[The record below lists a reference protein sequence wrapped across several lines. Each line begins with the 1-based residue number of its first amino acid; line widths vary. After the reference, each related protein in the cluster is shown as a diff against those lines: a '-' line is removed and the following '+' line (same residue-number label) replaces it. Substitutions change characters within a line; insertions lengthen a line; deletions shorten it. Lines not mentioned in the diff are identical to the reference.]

1 MFNASMILHKYFYL
15 HEVLQI
21 FSEGHRLLQP
31 IPLTHNDT
39 QTKTRTHTH
48 IERAHT
54 YFTNTITIYQVAMLM
69 AFMLK
74 KKSFELSK
82 RCMLSPFLQDVIHN

>member
-21 FSEGHRLLQP
+21 FREGHRLLQP

-74 KKSFELSK
+74 KKSF
-82 RCMLSPFLQDVIHN
+82 

>member
-21 FSEGHRLLQP
+21 FREGHRLLQP

-48 IERAHT
+48 I
-54 YFTNTITIYQVAMLM
+54 
-69 AFMLK
+69 LK
-74 KKSFELSK
+74 GLIHI
-82 RCMLSPFLQDVIHN
+82 LQTL

>member
-21 FSEGHRLLQP
+21 FREGHRLLQP

-48 IERAHT
+48 THTHT
-54 YFTNTITIYQVAMLM
+54 Y
-69 AFMLK
+69 
-74 KKSFELSK
+74 
-82 RCMLSPFLQDVIHN
+82 

>member
-1 MFNASMILHKYFYL
+1 MFIASMILHKYFYL

-39 QTKTRTHTH
+39 QTRTHGHTRTHILKGLIH
-48 IERAHT
+48 I
-54 YFTNTITIYQVAMLM
+54 
-69 AFMLK
+69 
-74 KKSFELSK
+74 
-82 RCMLSPFLQDVIHN
+82 LQTL

>member
-15 HEVLQI
+15 REVLQI
-21 FSEGHRLLQP
+21 FREGHRLLQP

-39 QTKTRTHTH
+39 QTKTGTHTH

-74 KKSFELSK
+74 KKSF
-82 RCMLSPFLQDVIHN
+82 

>member
-21 FSEGHRLLQP
+21 FREGHRLLQP

-39 QTKTRTHTH
+39 QTRTHGHTH
-48 IERAHT
+48 I
-54 YFTNTITIYQVAMLM
+54 Y
-69 AFMLK
+69 
-74 KKSFELSK
+74 
-82 RCMLSPFLQDVIHN
+82 